1 LWWGY
6 IVAFT
11 KVLTI
16 YQVCHSCIHP
26 PHHSP
31 LPPPSPIPAIGSTGL
46 IFPFTYVCTHIYT
59 TFTLLHPFPTFPP
72 SHWYEP
78 PHKQGISFL
87 RSQEFACWKEMQWGI
102 FHQQTFEN

>member
-26 PHHSP
+26 PTILLYP
-31 LPPPSPIPAIGSTGL
+31 LLPP
-46 IFPFTYVCTHIYT
+46 
-59 TFTLLHPFPTFPP
+59 
-72 SHWYEP
+72 
-78 PHKQGISFL
+78 FL
-87 RSQEFACWKEMQWGI
+87 Q
-102 FHQQTFEN
+102 